1 MTVGGAA
8 LERKSSVRIGD
19 PVLWM
24 SETMKD
30 LRQRTDEVSD
40 LERSM
45 STMPWNMGEV
55 NDTLNKV
62 TSSLAKITE
71 GNETRDKKIDDLI
84 TSLSAGLAER
94 EKKTEER
101 IDNMERSL
109 GAKMDERFSDFEK
122 RISSIERGT
131 GSAGHTRSGTSQGG
145 WGPTPTNLKAVI
157 HGFKPVAKEQE
168 VKRIVARVLSDNGMK
183 EEHLV
188 DYPAIP
194 ITHVFVEFE
203 DTRIR
208 DRFVRSANMRRYE
221 LDERTIKIS
230 RALEPEERFEKK
242 RLGLH
247 QVCHQ
252 QKHWNRVTLDKTE
265 PGKKERICVWATSSQ
280 IRKQRLPQVLQIRKR
295 RRRSTKSHGQ
305 MVDKKLVATTVSS
318 REIGMQRRINQVTT
332 SSHVEKENKNDETK
346 EETSRIHIS
355 FKTKD
360 SKKLFFTRVKEE
372 HTKEEKKVQQQAL
385 ETQCHRN
392 TEKRKQQKS
401 EGLNTWK
408 AEGEGKGSS
417 SKASHQDRNEKPQK
431 KTTFIVLQ
439 KTHEVTGLE

>member
-1 MTVGGAA
+1 MTVGGVA

-45 STMPWNMGEV
+45 STMQWNMGEV
-55 NDTLNKV
+55 KDTLNKV

-84 TSLSAGLAER
+84 TSLSAGLAQR

-101 IDNMERSL
+101 IDNMERGL
-109 GAKMDERFSDFEK
+109 GAKVDERFSDFEK

-131 GSAGHTRSGTSQGG
+131 GGAGHTRSGTFQGG
-145 WGPTPTNLKAVI
+145 WGPTPMNLKAVI
-157 HGFKPVAKEQE
+157 HGFKPDAKEQE
-168 VKRIVARVLSDNGMK
+168 VKRIVARVLSDTGMK

-221 LDERTIKIS
+221 LDERAIKIS

-242 RLGLH
+242 RLGYIKFAINKSTGIELH
-247 QVCHQ
+247 
-252 QKHWNRVTLDKTE
+252 W
-265 PGKKERICVWATSSQ
+265 I
-280 IRKQRLPQVLQIRKR
+280 
-295 RRRSTKSHGQ
+295 
-305 MVDKKLVATTVSS
+305 KL
-318 REIGMQRRINQVTT
+318 N
-332 SSHVEKENKNDETK
+332 
-346 EETSRIHIS
+346 
-355 FKTKD
+355 
-360 SKKLFFTRVKEE
+360 L
-372 HTKEEKKVQQQAL
+372 
-385 ETQCHRN
+385 
-392 TEKRKQQKS
+392 EKRSVSVYGQLAARFENNGFLKFYKY
-401 EGLNTWK
+401 ENVEDEVRNLMDTWLTK
-408 AEGEGKGSS
+408 
-417 SKASHQDRNEKPQK
+417 N
-431 KTTFIVLQ
+431 L
-439 KTHEVTGLE
+439 